1 MLTLLC
7 PDCFLQATIKDFS
20 LHFSLGIGLVLYQFG
35 SRRRKAFFLPNH
47 RINNFFDPSHF
58 YFLCA
63 TVVWREALDCE
74 RVKECPSLDREGV
87 IVKRRECSAAPLSLV
102 GSSVGIF
109 STFSIA
115 AHCIVAPISILK
127 GEIKTN

>member
-1 MLTLLC
+1 MFHLELGSY
-7 PDCFLQATIKDFS
+7 FI
-20 LHFSLGIGLVLYQFG
+20 SLGQEEGK
-35 SRRRKAFFLPNH
+35 RFLPNH
-47 RINNFFDPSHF
+47 RINNFFDPSYF
-58 YFLCA
+58 YFLCGYM
-63 TVVWREALDCE
+63 TFSQVWREALDCE
-74 RVKECPSLDREGV
+74 RVKECPSLDWEGV

-115 AHCIVAPISILK
+115 AHCCVAPISILK